1 MKKYRSRILDA
12 LLSKRLQAKGAVLI
26 EGPKWCGKTTTAE
39 QIAREKI
46 MLARADV
53 KESFKRLL
61 EIDSEEALSGATPLL
76 IDEWQTVPKL
86 WDAVRYAVDQRG
98 EMGQFI
104 LTGSAVPDKEAEA
117 EREHSGVGRFAW
129 VIMRP
134 MTLFESGE
142 SNGTVSLGHLFS
154 APEKILEKNQLNL
167 RGLAFLI
174 CRGGWPMSVGLD
186 EEIALQQAFD
196 YYDAV
201 TKEDIS
207 KVDGV
212 KRTSARVQRLM
223 RAYSRHQGTQASI
236 ATLRDDLK
244 NNDNESMDANT
255 INSYLDSL
263 RKIFVVE
270 DMPAWNPNLRSKTA
284 IRTADT
290 RYFVD
295 PSIATAA
302 LGLGPADLM
311 NDLNTTGLLFETLC
325 MRDLRVFAEALNG
338 NVYHYRDKSGLECD
352 AVVHLRNGQY
362 GLIEIKLGGE
372 SLINDGAKSLNALAA
387 QIDTTRMKSPSF
399 KMILTAT
406 GDYAYRRPEDGIYVV
421 PIGCL
426 RE

>member
-154 APEKILEKNQLNL
+154 APEKILEKNQL
-167 RGLAFLI
+167 
-174 CRGGWPMSVGLD
+174 
-186 EEIALQQAFD
+186 
-196 YYDAV
+196 
-201 TKEDIS
+201 K
-207 KVDGV
+207 
-212 KRTSARVQRLM
+212 
-223 RAYSRHQGTQASI
+223 
-236 ATLRDDLK
+236 
-244 NNDNESMDANT
+244 
-255 INSYLDSL
+255 
-263 RKIFVVE
+263 
-270 DMPAWNPNLRSKTA
+270 
-284 IRTADT
+284 
-290 RYFVD
+290 
-295 PSIATAA
+295 
-302 LGLGPADLM
+302 
-311 NDLNTTGLLFETLC
+311 
-325 MRDLRVFAEALNG
+325 
-338 NVYHYRDKSGLECD
+338 
-352 AVVHLRNGQY
+352 
-362 GLIEIKLGGE
+362 
-372 SLINDGAKSLNALAA
+372 
-387 QIDTTRMKSPSF
+387 
-399 KMILTAT
+399 
-406 GDYAYRRPEDGIYVV
+406 
-421 PIGCL
+421 
-426 RE
+426 